1 MIKPEQ
7 IPNHVVADACDRFVI
22 SLGES
27 HGYHYF
33 YAIRSAIAAAI
44 NAWPSMEVIEVY
56 DDPEWE
62 GEPDRTVIELPL
74 PQEKNDD

>member
-7 IPNHVVADACDRFVI
+7 IPDEVANAAADCYWSENNKYWQDIV
-22 SLGES
+22 
-27 HGYHYF
+27 
-33 YAIRSAIAAAI
+33 AAAI
-44 NAWPSMEVIEVY
+44 NAWPRMEVIQVY

-62 GEPDRTVIELPL
+62 GEPDRTVIELPM